1 MATFKMQPS
10 KLEETLLK
18 IEEFLQEADETSKYK
33 IMFICEELLTNLVRH
48 ADYEG
53 RIPDITFSIEAKD
66 NNAFELQCKDNAKAF
81 DILEHKDPD
90 LDVAI
95 DDREPGGLGI
105 YLLKKYTKKMEY
117 LYEKGYNILRMSL

>member
-1 MATFKMQPS
+1 MATFKMQAS
-10 KLEETLLK
+10 ELEETLLK
-18 IEEFLQEADETSKYK
+18 IEEFIQGANETSKYK

-53 RIPDITFSIEAKD
+53 KTPDITFSIEVKD

-90 LDVAI
+90 LNADM

-117 LYEKGYNILRMSL
+117 LYEKGFNILRMSL